1 MKEKKQVNSFVLVL
15 GIVFMGVG
23 FLTLHMALLVIGL
36 FMVLGSVSTGKGKE
50 GTPQASRMSGK
61 GRSEG
66 TRSGSDRFMT
76 PPKPASGPSFN
87 PNSSTHAHITT
98 AWVSKDKRVE
108 QLKVML
114 DAGLIDR
121 EEYRERLARVNAMQ

>member
-1 MKEKKQVNSFVLVL
+1 MEKKNQSNYFFLVL

-23 FLTLHMALLVIGL
+23 FLTLNLAFLIIGL
-36 FMVLGSVSTGKGKE
+36 FMVLGSLTTGKGKDKDE
-50 GTPQASRMSGK
+50 SPQAARLSDK
-61 GRSEG
+61 GRSG
-66 TRSGSDRFMT
+66 RGGSERFLT
-76 PPKPASGPSFN
+76 PPKPSGGPSFN

-114 DAGLIDR
+114 NAGLIDR
-121 EEYRERLARVNAMQ
+121 EEYRERLAKVNAMQ